1 VGLRL
6 KRAISLGESVA
17 ANDKDLGLKS
27 LREVEK
33 LAECDTDVGRLSV
46 FAKSLGGSSSF
57 SYPGLVGQ
65 SGSSGLPTGLEW
77 TESTLESES
86 CHSRLNDGRPWGTL
100 GVAGLPNTKA
110 RGVRNQ

>member
-1 VGLRL
+1 MYLQSLSVDCQVSRRE
-6 KRAISLGESVA
+6 KEAISCAGVH
-17 ANDKDLGLKS
+17 
-27 LREVEK
+27 R
-33 LAECDTDVGRLSV
+33 
-46 FAKSLGGSSSF
+46 GST

-110 RGVRNQ
+110 RGVRSQ